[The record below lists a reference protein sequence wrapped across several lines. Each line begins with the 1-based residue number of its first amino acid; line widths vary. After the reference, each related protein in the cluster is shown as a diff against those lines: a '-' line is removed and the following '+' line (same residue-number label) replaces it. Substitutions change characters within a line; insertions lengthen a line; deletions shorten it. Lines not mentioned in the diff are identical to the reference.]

1 MESPIFVSDI
11 TYSGLTR
18 SIEALDTLT
27 DLLAEAKDLKLK
39 KETKKYNEQMEYIDE
54 YCKSCKAMVSIYRD
68 LFELKVDVFREEV
81 D

>member
-1 MESPIFVSDI
+1 MFVSDI
-11 TYSGLTR
+11 VYSGLTR